1 MALFQSNLKYRCTSP
16 LKLVCMIALLKKQF
30 QRALVVI
37 ALITISFS
45 SFGQAKKNLEY
56 SGFFDSYYF
65 RGPLYFNV
73 WGGTGF
79 YNGDLCGGLGC
90 NKFGPNAGL
99 GISYKMWPRVH
110 FGADFNY
117 IKLGA
122 TDVIESRGL
131 TYSGLNFE
139 LMIYGK
145 YFIVEDIIRKHH
157 QMNAK
162 KKPFKPFVLL
172 GFNNLYYVAST
183 TGTSAAGYTPSP
195 ALGIGAEIHV
205 KNNIKVSPEFTY
217 RYLFSDN
224 LEGVAAGSSK
234 DSYLT
239 AGVRISYTPYGR
251 KKKRRKLK
259 EDELQAIQKMVD
271 ESGSD
276 TTSGSSS
283 GSGADSTGTSGG
295 SEVEEDDANDYLNDL
310 LQRPDVEEETEDE
323 GTEEESE
330 YYEGEDEEPK
340 SEDDEGEYYEG
351 DDEESEPEDSG
362 SDDSGGW
369 DDSGW

>member
-1 MALFQSNLKYRCTSP
+1 
-16 LKLVCMIALLKKQF
+16 MIALLKKQF

-131 TYSGLNFE
+131 TDSGLNFE